1 MKYFA
6 NLDAEL
12 SPPRKRA
19 MGREAREGEIL
30 EEIFEG
36 GWKEGR
42 REGRRG
48 TKTGSRKASEEAARR
63 VRGARLSCL
72 NST

>member
-36 GWKEGR
+36 GKEGR

-63 VRGARLSCL
+63 VRGARLGCL
-72 NST
+72 KRT